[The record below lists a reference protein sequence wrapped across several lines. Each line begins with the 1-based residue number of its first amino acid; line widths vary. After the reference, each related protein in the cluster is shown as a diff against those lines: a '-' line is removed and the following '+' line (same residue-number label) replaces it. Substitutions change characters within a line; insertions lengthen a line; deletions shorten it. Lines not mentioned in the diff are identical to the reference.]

1 MTIPHINWNQLD
13 TLFLDMDGTLLDLN
27 FDNHFWQ
34 VHVPKRYGEKHSISA
49 AEAKARLIPRFRAAE
64 GRLDWYCV
72 DYWTDEL
79 DMDIAV
85 LKQEVDHLIAVH
97 PDVIEFLTTMRHLK
111 KRLTLVTNA
120 HGKSIDIKMRKTAL
134 GQHLDRIIS
143 AHDVGTAKEENG
155 FWDQLQQLETFD
167 PARTLLVDDSLP
179 VLRAARN
186 YGIAHLLA
194 IHKPDSQRPIND
206 VEEFDAIHSFAEIM
220 P

>member
-1 MTIPHINWNQLD
+1 MTIPYFDWDQLD

-34 VHVPKRYGEKHSISA
+34 IHVPKRYGEKHGISTDQA
-49 AEAKARLIPRFRAAE
+49 LAQLIPRFRAAE

-72 DYWTDEL
+72 DYWSNEL
-79 DMDIAV
+79 DMDIAL
-85 LKQEVDHLIAVH
+85 LKEEVDHLIAVH
-97 PDVIEFLTTMRHLK
+97 PDVLEFLTTMRQME

-120 HGKSIDIKMRKTAL
+120 HGKSIDIKMRKTVL

-143 AHDVGTAKEENG
+143 SHDIGTAKEQDG
-155 FWDQLQQLETFD
+155 FWVQLQQKEAFD

-179 VLRAARN
+179 VLRAARRF
-186 YGIAHLLA
+186 GMTHLLA
-194 IHKPDSQRPIND
+194 IHKPDSKQPIKD
-206 VEEFDAIHSFAEIM
+206 VEEFSAIHSFAEIM